1 MKTQK
6 FPMQA
11 LRDCFASGDLA
22 AANDQSL
29 FYPRFEGN
37 GSGVAH
43 GTVFAANDANFD
55 AQYLNEP
62 LQDFIVGAP
71 EDEGIEATLNALMP
85 IIPVGRAFS
94 YRTHD
99 TREQF
104 QDDADTDADIRE
116 IEGDFAKVRRTGTQV
131 QGRVANKGLTMVL
144 DNDQGGEDTE
154 VQRRAVLNLRVR
166 LLRSELRRG
175 LTAIDSNAAGGLTSS
190 ENWGPSNAGK
200 PDPDYSIL
208 KDVDLGGDA
217 RGLDGNLVVEGGTA
231 RIYRIGCLRSSTNP
245 AISMTANLSMKDR
258 ADLYGVDNIATVRNR
273 RQVSATAKGKI
284 LGALVYTLYSRP
296 NAMPDDASNIK
307 RFVASTPQGIM
318 RVYVQ
323 PVLKRTM
330 VSVEHYSFTS
340 CTSAL
345 GITKRTVTFT

>member
-6 FPMQA
+6 YPMAA
-11 LRDCFASGDLA
+11 LRDCFKSGDLT

-37 GSGVAH
+37 GSGESH
-43 GTVFAANDANFD
+43 GSIFAANDANFD

-62 LQDFIVGAP
+62 LQEFIMGAP
-71 EDEGIEATLNALMP
+71 EDEGIEVVLNQLMP
-85 IIPVGRAFS
+85 VIPVGRAFS

-104 QDDADTDADIRE
+104 QDDADSDQDIRE
-116 IEGDFAKVRRTGTQV
+116 IEGDFAKIRRTGAQV
-131 QGRVANKGLTMVL
+131 QGRVQNKGLTMVL

-175 LTAIDSNAAGGLTSS
+175 LTAIDTNAAITNS

-208 KDVDLGGDA
+208 KDVDAGGDA

-231 RIYRIGCLRSSTNP
+231 RIYRIGCLRSSVNP
-245 AISMTANLSMKDR
+245 AISMTANLNARDR
-258 ADLYGVDNIATVRNR
+258 SDLYGVDNICTVRNR
-273 RQVSATAKGKI
+273 RQISATTKGKI
-284 LGALVYTLYSRP
+284 LGAVVYSLYSRP
-296 NAMPDDASNIK
+296 NAMPDDASNVK
-307 RFVASTPQGIM
+307 RFVSSTPQGIL
-318 RVYVQ
+318 RVYLQ
-323 PVLKRTM
+323 PILKRTL

-340 CTSAL
+340 CTSPL